1 VHAHDGQR
9 CLFHASPSRQQT
21 AVTSGGIDGLPAPM
35 GALQEAALFSGG
47 VVNVGTDVACF
58 D

>member
-1 VHAHDGQR
+1 
-9 CLFHASPSRQQT
+9 LHASPFGSRT

-35 GALQEAALFSGG
+35 GALQDAALSYGG
-47 VVNVGTDVACF
+47 VVNVGTDVGCF